1 MSSDLTSYKSSETSC
16 NKNTANKNSGL
27 KRTQQNRLM
36 FVLNCSDCDKK
47 NRDSF
52 KINKSI

>member
-36 FVLNCSDCDKK
+36 LVLNCSDCGKK